1 MSPLRNEEKRA
12 LLDLARSAIS
22 LIVTERRELR
32 VFSPAG
38 NLAIPAGAFVTLH
51 RRGRLRGCIGRIEPV
66 EPLADVVA
74 HCAAAAAEEDPRFSP
89 LQVDELAELEIEISV
104 LSPLEIAKPEAVE
117 PGRHGLVVSKGLR
130 RGVLLPQV
138 AMQYKWTR
146 ERFLEET
153 CHKGGLETDAWSHP
167 ETRIEVFTA
176 EVFSETGIRASEASS
191 ADQESDSSDYS
202 SSQ

>member
-1 MSPLRNEEKRA
+1 MSPLRSEEKRA
-12 LLDLARSAIS
+12 LLDIARKAIS
-22 LIVTERRELR
+22 ILLTERRALR
-32 VFSPAG
+32 VSSPAG

-51 RRGRLRGCIGRIEPV
+51 RRGRLRGCIGRIEAV

-74 HCAAAAAEEDPRFSP
+74 HCAAAAAEEDPRFFP
-89 LQVDELAELEIEISV
+89 LQADELAELEIEISV
-104 LSPLEIAKPEAVE
+104 LSLLEAAKPASVE

-138 AMQYKWTR
+138 AVQYNWTR

-153 CHKGGLETDAWSHP
+153 CRKGGLEADAWTHP
-167 ETRIEVFTA
+167 GTRIEVFTA
-176 EVFSETGIRASEASS
+176 EVFSETEVRASEGAR
-191 ADQESDSSDYS
+191 ADQESERSDYS

>member
-1 MSPLRNEEKRA
+1 ML
-12 LLDLARSAIS
+12 
-22 LIVTERRELR
+22 VTERRNLR
-32 VFSPAG
+32 VSSPPG
-38 NLAIPAGAFVTLH
+38 NLAMPAGAFVTLH
-51 RRGRLRGCIGRIEPV
+51 RRGRLRGCIGRIEPI

-89 LQVDELAELEIEISV
+89 LQADELVELEIEISV
-104 LSPLEIAKPEAVE
+104 LSPLEAATPEEVE

-138 AMQYKWTR
+138 AVQYMWTR

-153 CHKGGLETDAWSHP
+153 CHKGGLETDAWTHP
-167 ETRIEVFTA
+167 ETRIEIFTA
-176 EVFSETGIRASEASS
+176 EVFSETEFRALEAADADRVSE
-191 ADQESDSSDYS
+191 SSDYS